1 MATRKDKTEYPPEV
15 KEIALEAYHVTGS
28 PAQVGEAMGI
38 PRSTVSTWE
47 GKRGKIEEKLAPEA
61 ASMTAARLLEL
72 RYQKKR
78 EFIEAGWGLAMK
90 FLGELDT
97 KLDKAS
103 FRDVATATGILFD
116 KLALAMGEATNR
128 TEKIS
133 SDADREAM
141 IKAAQ
146 DAAHGVVRD
155 ETKKAIKKAGSV
167 PCA

>member
-1 MATRKDKTEYPPEV
+1 MGVRKDKKSYPEEV

-28 PAQVGEAMGI
+28 PTQVGAAMGI
-38 PRSTVSTWE
+38 PPSTIGTWE
-47 GKRGKIEEKLAPEA
+47 ERREEPARDA
-61 ASMTAARLLEL
+61 SSMTADYL
-72 RYQKKR
+72 RDLRIQKKR
-78 EFIEAGWGLAMK
+78 EFIEAGWLLAMK
-90 FLGELDT
+90 FLAQLDT
-97 KLDKAS
+97 KLKDAS
-103 FRDVATATGILFD
+103 FKDIATATGILFD